1 MYERPTIDM
10 MGEDEGN
17 MLYVALTRAKRN
29 LIINDALFFLLT
41 SCYINYSFENLEFC
55 SNCEE
60 TNCMKCG
67 MDWRGLERTGEDW
80 RGLDRT
86 GEDWRGLERNE
97 HSATVVT
104 R

>member
-1 MYERPTIDM
+1 
-10 MGEDEGN
+10 
-17 MLYVALTRAKRN
+17 
-29 LIINDALFFLLT
+29 
-41 SCYINYSFENLEFC
+41 
-55 SNCEE
+55 
-60 TNCMKCG
+60 MKCA

>member
-1 MYERPTIDM
+1 
-10 MGEDEGN
+10 
-17 MLYVALTRAKRN
+17 
-29 LIINDALFFLLT
+29 
-41 SCYINYSFENLEFC
+41 
-55 SNCEE
+55 
-60 TNCMKCG
+60 MKCG